1 MRALDKLISFAF
13 SVIMLILSVIL
24 ILIGVGAVESQ
35 MIIDMLETHILTEN
49 IINSGM
55 FNALTIT
62 GIVLLLASLKTTI
75 FLSLFKTKDKSP
87 ILVKTQNGEIEI
99 AQETITNIVR
109 NVGTSFEQVK
119 DVQAKMLKKR
129 KGVNIYAMILVYANS
144 NIRALTEAIQNQVKE
159 AVQST
164 TGVKVLEINIKVKN
178 IYQKVKKDEV
188 TANSANTVEVS
199 NADNTETEISAI
211 DMVTEKL
218 NSENTATEVL
228 SNDTPAI
235 ESPIVDTPN
244 VNIPANAD
252 NGSSESEVL
261 TNGESTLENSES
273 TDVNNMSN
281 GN

>member
-1 MRALDKLISFAF
+1 M
-13 SVIMLILSVIL
+13 
-24 ILIGVGAVESQ
+24 
-35 MIIDMLETHILTEN
+35 
-49 IINSGM
+49 
-55 FNALTIT
+55 
-62 GIVLLLASLKTTI
+62 
-75 FLSLFKTKDKSP
+75 FKTKDKSP